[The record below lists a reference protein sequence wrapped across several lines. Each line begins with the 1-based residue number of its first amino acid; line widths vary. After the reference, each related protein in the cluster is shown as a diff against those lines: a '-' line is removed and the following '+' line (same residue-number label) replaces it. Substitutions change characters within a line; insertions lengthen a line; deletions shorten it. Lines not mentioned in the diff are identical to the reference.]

1 MIIKIEK
8 YNKILVLWLLLAF
21 IFIINVSMKFSNFLD
36 FSYEEIHKDEVQVIN
51 IYKKQYFNV
60 LKLKADDY
68 EFFTSTPKDFE
79 VDKLNYLTILFISK
93 NITFI
98 EYLKGFYT
106 KSIYVEKIDTKSYK
120 YKLLKKI
127 DDMHDNKEISELFNA
142 LFFAIPTDNKLREV
156 FTNYSISHLIALSG
170 FHIALLSFIIYSLF
184 KYPYSLIHQK
194 YFPFRNKKSDL
205 MVFTLIV
212 IFAYLVFTGF
222 VPSLLRAFVM
232 VVIGFILL
240 KSNLKLIS
248 YETLTYTFLIVI
260 TLFPNYIFSI
270 GFWFSIIAVFY
281 IFLYIQYFSSINKYL
296 QLVFFNFWIFLVFN
310 PIVHFFFTQTSY
322 EQLLSPF
329 ITIVF
334 TLFYPFEIIAH
345 IFSFETIL
353 DEYILEFI
361 NYEIFVFEVSTP
373 LWFFVSFI
381 LISLLSVKSKRA
393 FYLLNSLTIGFNIYL
408 YYT

>member
-170 FHIALLSFIIYSLF
+170 FHIALLSFIIYSLL
-184 KYPYSLIHQK
+184 KYPYSLIHQR

-296 QLVFFNFWIFLVFN
+296 QLVFF
-310 PIVHFFFTQTSY
+310 
-322 EQLLSPF
+322 
-329 ITIVF
+329 
-334 TLFYPFEIIAH
+334 
-345 IFSFETIL
+345 
-353 DEYILEFI
+353 
-361 NYEIFVFEVSTP
+361 
-373 LWFFVSFI
+373 
-381 LISLLSVKSKRA
+381 
-393 FYLLNSLTIGFNIYL
+393 
-408 YYT
+408 